1 MNSIADRTG
10 YEEEM
15 DHGRERD
22 PTILAI
28 EMAETGYSHREIL
41 DLRAQ

>member
-10 YEEEM
+10 SDEEI
-15 DHGRERD
+15 DHGLERD
-22 PTILAI
+22 PTSLAI

-41 DLRAQ
+41 DPRAQ